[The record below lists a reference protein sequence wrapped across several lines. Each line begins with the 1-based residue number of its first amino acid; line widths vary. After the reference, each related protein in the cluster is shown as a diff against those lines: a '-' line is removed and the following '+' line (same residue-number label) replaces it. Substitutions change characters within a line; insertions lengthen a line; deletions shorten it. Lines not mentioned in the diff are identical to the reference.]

1 MDGIVWGAMT
11 RSEESCTLGKPLRA
25 GTYLR
30 ERGNE
35 NGADRPVETLAPAS
49 VRGVR
54 RRCTGQ
60 WKTSCR
66 LRALEEKGT
75 WLVEQDRVDAA
86 VKELTK

>member
-49 VRGVR
+49 VRGCTQKVYWPVENFVPSQGVR
-54 RRCTGQ
+54 REG
-60 WKTSCR
+60 
-66 LRALEEKGT
+66 ALAG
-75 WLVEQDRVDAA
+75 
-86 VKELTK
+86 